1 MTLVHAVCFGVQWLS
16 AKNVIIKRTQSCSN
30 ASVSLFPSIS
40 LSYWFLCLALIKIY
54 PFIPVVI
61 MVTFLYVLVSHW
73 KLLDIY
79 SLTNRAK
86 GRETNRTRGRRGAGG
101 GDGGLLHPS
110 TDPLILL
117 VLVISPVSFFSCCKC
132 RHTLPCISALET
144 LWSLFLSTGTLCLA
158 IDDYIGM
165 I

>member
-86 GRETNRTRGRRGAGG
+86 GRETNRTRGRRGAGAG

-117 VLVISPVSFFSCCKC
+117 VLIFLLLVFSAAANVA
-132 RHTLPCISALET
+132 T
-144 LWSLFLSTGTLCLA
+144 LFLTYQLWKLRFGVYFWLLDITCC
-158 IDDYIGM
+158 ITNN
-165 I
+165 